1 MELEQIF
8 QNLDFSNIGWQ
19 IATPVIFSVADII
32 SGFIQAV
39 INDDVQSKKMR
50 EGLLHKTL
58 VLLVLV
64 LSFVASQTFNVD
76 LISKFVSIY
85 IIIMETIS
93 IFENIKK
100 AGVDFDKLLNIF
112 IKKENKENEQ
122 KTRKD
127 VQTRINK
134 KN

>member
-1 MELEQIF
+1 MDLEQLL
-8 QNLDFSNIGWQ
+8 QTLDFSNIGWQ
-19 IATPVIFSVADII
+19 IATPVIFSIADIV

-39 INDDVQSKKMR
+39 INDNVQSKKMR

-58 VLLVLV
+58 VLLVLI
-64 LSFVASQTFNVD
+64 LSFVASQTFNIEV
-76 LISKFVSIY
+76 ISKFVSIY

-112 IKKENKENEQ
+112 YKKGKKGNEQ
-122 KTRKD
+122 TGKIIKTR
-127 VQTRINK
+127 TNK
-134 KN
+134 KT